1 MKEQWTGTHYV
12 HDSVHQSVTCGQAV
26 VTCTYNTFNL
36 HYMLHAFSTCLQLS
50 IHGWFGSFFCHMI
63 MDF

>member
-50 IHGWFGSFFCHMI
+50 IHGWFG
-63 MDF
+63 